1 MIRIETRWQTV
12 TFDGQHITIHRR
24 RSGPYPSA
32 GEKTIAVQQ
41 VSGIRWKPA
50 GRLMSGYMLFTI
62 PGSVELR
69 GKPTGKDIARNENA
83 VIFGPKQRAEFEKL
97 RAAVQGAIGFAHSA
111 PSDGSVADELAKL
124 AALQA
129 SGALTDAEF
138 QQAKARLLGR

>member
-24 RSGPYPSA
+24 RSTPYLSA

-50 GRLMSGYMLFTI
+50 GRWMSGYMVFTI

-83 VIFGPKQRAEFEKL
+83 VIFGPKQRAQFEKL
-97 RAAVQGAIGFAHSA
+97 RAAVQAAIGQGGTPA
-111 PSDGSVADELAKL
+111 DRSVADELAKL
-124 AALQA
+124 AALAA
-129 SGALTDAEF
+129 SGSITDAEF